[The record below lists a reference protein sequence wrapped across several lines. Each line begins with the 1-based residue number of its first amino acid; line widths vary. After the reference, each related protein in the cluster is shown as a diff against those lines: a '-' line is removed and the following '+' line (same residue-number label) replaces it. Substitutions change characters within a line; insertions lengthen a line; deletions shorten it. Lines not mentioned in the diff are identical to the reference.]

1 MPKLAQASPLPV
13 QVWPESVQLR
23 GLLVVIEP
31 ELVQLELVLMQQ
43 GQVQRPKPLVE
54 LEPLPPD

>member
-1 MPKLAQASPLPV
+1 MPKLAQASPLPA
-13 QVWPESVQLR
+13 QVLLGSVQLR